1 MKSKP
6 KPGNNAGFRGSLH
19 KSYAL
24 SSGNFSKYKMTP
36 GIQPDD
42 KYQKAPG
49 QYFTCFNFVSYNFL
63 NFCRLSGKA
72 GMLAGI
78 LDF

>member
-1 MKSKP
+1 M
-6 KPGNNAGFRGSLH
+6 H

-36 GIQPDD
+36 GILPDD

-49 QYFTCFNFVSYNFL
+49 QYFTCFNFVYINSL
-63 NFCRLSGKA
+63 TFCRLSGVA
-72 GMLAGI
+72 GMSAGR